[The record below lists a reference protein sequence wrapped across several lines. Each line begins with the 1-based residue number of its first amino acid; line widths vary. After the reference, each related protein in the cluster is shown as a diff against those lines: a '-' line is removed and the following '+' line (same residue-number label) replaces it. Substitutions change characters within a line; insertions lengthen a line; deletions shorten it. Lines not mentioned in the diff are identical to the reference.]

1 MWGASSLLGPNVS
14 VNKKPSATDIRKQLR
29 VTIRAERRSL
39 SPSERALADKSL
51 IQRLKNLLAFKRAK
65 RIGIY
70 LAFDGEPDLSR
81 LIAAPCSQKFF
92 APILLNRGLAFSR
105 FNKNSVTKT
114 NRFGVPEPILRNYA
128 EPDSLDLILTP
139 LVAFNDKGVRLGLG
153 GGHYDRCFGF
163 LEAHSWRSRPIL
175 LGIGYE
181 FQRVSSI
188 QAEKWDVRLW
198 GAATELAMRR
208 FS

>member
-105 FNKNSVTKT
+105 FNKNSVIKT

-153 GGHYDRCFGF
+153 GGHYDRCFRF
-163 LEAHSWRSRPIL
+163 LEAHYWRSRPIL

-198 GAATELAMRR
+198 GAATELTIRQ

>member
-1 MWGASSLLGPNVS
+1 MWGASSLLNPNTL
-14 VNKKPSATDIRKQLR
+14 VNKKPSTTDIRKQLR
-29 VTIRAERRSL
+29 VMIRDERRSL
-39 SPSERALADKSL
+39 SPGKRALADKSL
-51 IQRLKNLLAFKRAK
+51 IQRLKNLPVLKRAK
-65 RIGIY
+65 RIGTY

-81 LIAAPCSQKFF
+81 LIAASCSQKFF
-92 APILLNRGLAFSR
+92 VPILLNRGLAFSR

-139 LVAFNDKGVRLGLG
+139 LVAFNDEGVRLGLG

-163 LEAHSWRSRPIL
+163 LEAHCWRSRPIL

-198 GAATELAMRR
+198 GAVTELAIHR
-208 FS
+208 FN